1 MITAHFNS
9 PNLKNIMLYKSD
21 LMSNA
26 KKSVE
31 KDFCK
36 LMNNANIDSC
46 KLTAFYNENKEVKQI
61 FTCPVTMKEQM
72 NRNTMKKL

>member
-1 MITAHFNS
+1 MITTHFNS
-9 PNLKNIMLYKSD
+9 PNLRNIMLYKSD

-36 LMNNANIDSC
+36 LMNNANIDNC
-46 KLTAFYNENKEVKQI
+46 KLAALYNENKEVKQI
-61 FTCPVTMKEQM
+61 
-72 NRNTMKKL
+72 L

>member
-1 MITAHFNS
+1 
-9 PNLKNIMLYKSD
+9 
-21 LMSNA
+21 
-26 KKSVE
+26 
-31 KDFCK
+31 
-36 LMNNANIDSC
+36 MNNANIDSC

>member
-1 MITAHFNS
+1 MITTHFNS
-9 PNLKNIMLYKSD
+9 PNLRNIMLYKSD

-46 KLTAFYNENKEVKQI
+46 KLAAFYNENKEVKQI

>member
-1 MITAHFNS
+1 
-9 PNLKNIMLYKSD
+9 
-21 LMSNA
+21 MS

>member
-1 MITAHFNS
+1 MITTHFNS
-9 PNLKNIMLYKSD
+9 PNLRNIMLYKSD

-46 KLTAFYNENKEVKQI
+46 KLTTFYNENKEVKQI